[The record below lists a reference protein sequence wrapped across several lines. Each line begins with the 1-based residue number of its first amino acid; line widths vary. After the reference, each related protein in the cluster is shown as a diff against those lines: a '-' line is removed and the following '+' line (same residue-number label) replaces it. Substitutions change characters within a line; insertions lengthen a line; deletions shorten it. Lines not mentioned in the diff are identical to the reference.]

1 MTATIGNHAIING
14 WITPRAE
21 TVLRR
26 AVAIAVDRGYH
37 YLGVEHLALAI
48 AEEPLS
54 LPARVWDNN
63 KALTIDEWHA
73 AITENLPGLPVG
85 TQCEPLSI
93 AVARNDPSTA
103 APTG

>member
-1 MTATIGNHAIING
+1 MTAVTGNHALIEG
-14 WITPRAE
+14 WVTPRAE

-54 LPARVWDNN
+54 LPARVWD
-63 KALTIDEWHA
+63 KALTIDEWHG
-73 AITENLPGLPVG
+73 AITENLPAVPAD
-85 TQCEPLSI
+85 TQPLTIKVSRSEI
-93 AVARNDPSTA
+93 ADRKSDQI
-103 APTG
+103 